1 MFLKSKGFLFDGK
14 HTDDFQLRLCQVGE
28 TNGTQSFGVERTLET
43 ESIGTMML
51 GLKSINYS
59 TLKFDITLAKTDGID
74 LLPFSEQDKFEIIQ
88 WLFNKDD
95 FKAITFDDQKD
106 ILYYVMFTK
115 GSSYQ
120 NGFKQGYINLTMEL
134 NAPCG
139 FTNITTDVMRVQEET
154 TFEIFNRTN
163 VEAFSYPD
171 VEFELIGETD
181 WIEIENLTTGDVMRF
196 EGLKPSTHAYCY
208 NEGLKQLICVND
220 PAYNIRPTFNRVW
233 LKLAYGRNCLKV
245 RTVDAKIN
253 IIGQSKIALQ

>member
-1 MFLKSKGFLFDGK
+1 MGRSSWL
-14 HTDDFQLRLCQVGE
+14 LRGLYLSSSLC
-28 TNGTQSFGVERTLET
+28 TFRKCTFG
-43 ESIGTMML
+43 
-51 GLKSINYS
+51 
-59 TLKFDITLAKTDGID
+59 LAHD
-74 LLPFSEQDKFEIIQ
+74 SEQDKFEIVQ
-88 WLFNKDD
+88 WLFKDD

-120 NGFKQGYINLTMEL
+120 NGFKQGYLNLTMEL

-196 EGLKPSTHAYCY
+196 EGLNPSTHAYCY
-208 NEGLKQLICVND
+208 NEGLKQHAVLVPIPICMND
-220 PAYNIRPTFNRVW
+220 
-233 LKLAYGRNCLKV
+233 RNSIYSWNFIKV
-245 RTVDAKIN
+245 Y
-253 IIGQSKIALQ
+253 II